1 MKLEMVIC
9 LIFYIIAHIVAVAAL
24 IMLSVKDDKIKREMK
39 KNNELCI
46 ENKKLQVLNLYLKKK
61 LNFKSIQESEQ
72 NVR

>member
-1 MKLEMVIC
+1 MEMVT
-9 LIFYIIAHIVAVAAL
+9 A
-24 IMLSVKDDKIKREMK
+24 IMLYIMAHVVAITSLLLLIDKDNKYKREVE
-39 KNNELCI
+39 KNKELYL

>member
-1 MKLEMVIC
+1 MKLEMVIF
-9 LIFYIIAHIVAVAAL
+9 LILYIIAHIVAVAAL
-24 IMLSVKDDKIKREMK
+24 IMLSVKDDKIKREME

>member
-1 MKLEMVIC
+1 MKLEMVIF

-24 IMLSVKDDKIKREMK
+24 IMLSVKDDKIKREME